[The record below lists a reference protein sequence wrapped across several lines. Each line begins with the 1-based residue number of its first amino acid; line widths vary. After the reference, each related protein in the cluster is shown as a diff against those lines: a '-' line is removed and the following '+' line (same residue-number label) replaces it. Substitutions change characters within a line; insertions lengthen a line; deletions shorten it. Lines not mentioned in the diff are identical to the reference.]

1 MIMFRHGTVFL
12 SSIVATGCALC
23 SPGRDGERPSAP
35 VKPATAAHAPT
46 APVPTASDSTAA
58 AALAI
63 GPDNTSIRFVGASL
77 VNRQPGTFS
86 RFSGRLEF
94 ATNDPC
100 DSRLVIEIAM
110 DSVATNIPLLTKH
123 LKRAD
128 FFDVEHFPKAT
139 FVSTRVE
146 ASRAAGAT
154 HVLTGSLT
162 IHGVTRTLSIPARF
176 AVSDDLVAL
185 DATLEVRQSEFGM
198 EKAARKSDDIVP
210 ITLSSRLVRSL
221 R

>member
-1 MIMFRHGTVFL
+1 MIKFRHGTVFL
-12 SSIVATGCALC
+12 YSIVAAGCALS
-23 SPGRDGERPSAP
+23 SPDRDGERPSAP
-35 VKPATAAHAPT
+35 VKPVTAAHAPT
-46 APVPTASDSTAA
+46 APVPKASNSTA

-86 RFSGRLEF
+86 RFNGRLEL

-146 ASRAAGAT
+146 ASRATGAT
-154 HVLTGSLT
+154 HVLTGNLT
-162 IHGVTRTLSIPARF
+162 IHGVTRTVSIPARF
-176 AVSDDLVAL
+176 AVSANLVAL
-185 DATLEVRQSEFGM
+185 DATLEIRQSEFGM
-198 EKAARKSDDIVP
+198 EKAAHKTDDIVP
-210 ITLSSRLVRSL
+210 ITISSRLPRPL

>member
-1 MIMFRHGTVFL
+1 
-12 SSIVATGCALC
+12 
-23 SPGRDGERPSAP
+23 
-35 VKPATAAHAPT
+35 
-46 APVPTASDSTAA
+46 
-58 AALAI
+58 
-63 GPDNTSIRFVGASL
+63 
-77 VNRQPGTFS
+77 VNRQPGSFS
-86 RFSGRLEF
+86 RFNGRLEL

-146 ASRAAGAT
+146 ASRATGAT
-154 HVLTGSLT
+154 HVLTGNLT
-162 IHGVTRTLSIPARF
+162 IHGVTRTVSIPARF
-176 AVSDDLVAL
+176 AVSANLVAL
-185 DATLEVRQSEFGM
+185 DATLEIRQSEFGM
-198 EKAARKSDDIVP
+198 EKAARKTDDIVP
-210 ITLSSRLVRSL
+210 ITISSRLPRPL

>member
-1 MIMFRHGTVFL
+1 MIKFRHGTVFL
-12 SSIVATGCALC
+12 YSIVAAGCALS
-23 SPGRDGERPSAP
+23 SPDRDGERPSAP

-46 APVPTASDSTAA
+46 APVPKAPNSTA

-86 RFSGRLEF
+86 RFNGRLEL

-154 HVLTGSLT
+154 HVLTGNLT

-176 AVSDDLVAL
+176 VVSADLVAL